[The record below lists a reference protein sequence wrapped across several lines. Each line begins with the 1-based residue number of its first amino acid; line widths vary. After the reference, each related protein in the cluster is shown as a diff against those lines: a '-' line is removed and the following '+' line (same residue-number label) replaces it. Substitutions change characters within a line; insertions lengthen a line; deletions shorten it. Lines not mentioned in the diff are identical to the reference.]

1 MDQKGGHLV
10 FNNSVLYDSDST
22 IFACLFVQATMVLN
36 RTVPSSLHPSQW
48 ERRAR
53 ASLFVQ
59 AQWYSTIF
67 TLLLVR
73 ADDGTQ
79 WYSTIFGKVGLP
91 VRPSSMVQC
100 HLHLTLGPS
109 RRPPLLAFN
118 SLPFLVSAH
127 CCLFLVSRLCAAHCC
142 RLFLIVAAFFLI
154 VAAFFS
160 HPPKH
165 VHTQKRTLEEVTS
178 SWGVESIEWNVF

>member
-1 MDQKGGHLV
+1 MDRRSYLCQTKLLKTNPAQSAELLMDEKGGHLV
-10 FNNSVLYDSDST
+10 FNNPVLYDSDST

-36 RTVPSSLHPSQW
+36 RTVPSSLCTSEPMGKVGQG
-48 ERRAR
+48 
-53 ASLFVQ
+53 LLVQ
-59 AQWYSTIF
+59 AQWYSAIF
-67 TLLLVR
+67 TSLLIR

-91 VRPSSMVQC
+91 VRPSSMVPQC

-127 CCLFLVSRLCAAHCC
+127 CCLFLVSRPCAAHCC
-142 RLFLIVAAFFLI
+142 RLFLIVAAFF
-154 VAAFFS
+154 S
-160 HPPKH
+160 HPP
-165 VHTQKRTLEEVTS
+165 
-178 SWGVESIEWNVF
+178 